1 VLAGKS
7 ILEELDVN
15 RRYLVV
21 LLTVLMLIAVVV
33 LLKITP
39 VHA

>member
-1 VLAGKS
+1 MLAGKS